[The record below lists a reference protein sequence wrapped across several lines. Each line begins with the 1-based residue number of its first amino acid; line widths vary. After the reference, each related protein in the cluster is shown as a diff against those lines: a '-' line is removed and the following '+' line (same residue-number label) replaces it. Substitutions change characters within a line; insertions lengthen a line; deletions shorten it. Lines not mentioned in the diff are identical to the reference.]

1 MVKTKLAINRH
12 SERNISINLSFPFE
26 DIIFNIDWVV
36 HAILAL
42 KQGAISQSGKCK
54 YIWQRNITETNDHF
68 CLIIQKVTR
77 MKCIYDKA

>member
-36 HAILAL
+36 HAILTL
-42 KQGAISQSGKCK
+42 KQGSISQSGKCK
-54 YIWQRNITETNDHF
+54 YIWLRNITETNASYEMYIYIKD
-68 CLIIQKVTR
+68 KVR
-77 MKCIYDKA
+77 GIFNI

>member
-36 HAILAL
+36 HANLTL
-42 KQGAISQSGKCK
+42 KRGAISQSGKCK
-54 YIWQRNITETNDHF
+54 WIWQRNIADTNAE
-68 CLIIQKVTR
+68 CCYSYEMYICQGLG
-77 MKCIYDKA
+77 